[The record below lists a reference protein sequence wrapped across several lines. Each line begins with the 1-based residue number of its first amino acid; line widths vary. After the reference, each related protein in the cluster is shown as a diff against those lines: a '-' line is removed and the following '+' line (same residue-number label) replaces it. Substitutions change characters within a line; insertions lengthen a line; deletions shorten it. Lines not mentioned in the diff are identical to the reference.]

1 MTQQHNAA
9 TWRISQVA
17 LNVDDLEAAIAF
29 YRDTLGIPLIARAPR
44 PTGVR
49 QAL

>member
-29 YRDTLGIPLIARAPR
+29 YRDTLRIR
-44 PTGVR
+44 PSRGLLA
-49 QAL
+49 QPA